1 MSAPPS
7 PRRKESHVVA
17 GITTMI
23 AVKWEVQRIVEGV
36 AAALIGLSQ

>member
-1 MSAPPS
+1 MSNFLTGLM
-7 PRRKESHVVA
+7 VA